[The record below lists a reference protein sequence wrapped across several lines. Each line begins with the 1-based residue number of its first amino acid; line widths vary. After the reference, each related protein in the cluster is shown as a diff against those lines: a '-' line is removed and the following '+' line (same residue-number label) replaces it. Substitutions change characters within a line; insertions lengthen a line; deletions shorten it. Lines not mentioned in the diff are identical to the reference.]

1 MCFDY
6 ERGYNAAILT
16 PERKPAMKRML
27 AKTLAPVLFV
37 GTALTLSPVAG
48 ADVALAGQTLE
59 AYGKLDLSVDLSDTD
74 TPGDSSDLSVSSNES
89 LLGLKGQHDINPDL
103 RLVWQLEQ
111 GYRTDEGGGEFA
123 SRNTF
128 AGFSG
133 HSFGT
138 VLLGYYDTPFKTV
151 ATRWDVLDTTVG
163 EARSVLGAGSV
174 NGDVMNQ
181 RAKNAIVYLNTFGA
195 LEVQAMYATAA
206 QDGPAPGVDD
216 NDNDLFSAAVWYD
229 LGLLQLSLGYED
241 WSNLQGAGDVNGLR
255 LAATHQVTRDG
266 RVGLIFETISA
277 DDLEDLDRSVAGV
290 NGSLRVGAYTYA
302 AQVLIAD
309 DSDAAGDSGA
319 IKFGLGV
326 TRQLDAQTRIY
337 AAFGMTD
344 NDDNAQYAA
353 VSGGHGDVV
362 GTSPGGTPNS
372 FSAGFSF
379 AF

>member
-1 MCFDY
+1 
-6 ERGYNAAILT
+6 
-16 PERKPAMKRML
+16 
-27 AKTLAPVLFV
+27 
-37 GTALTLSPVAG
+37 LTLSPVAG

-181 RAKNAIVYLNTFGA
+181 RAKDAIVYLNTFGA